1 VKRPAS
7 YLDQG
12 ALVWDEADSSA
23 HPQ

>member
-1 VKRPAS
+1 VQRPAG